1 MYLIDN
7 HIRRRRQWR
16 TLILFPAFRIG
27 FTHIDNGGTLSVHTY
42 CMRIDARCIT
52 QPLTVD
58 FHIESIEL
66 AFQVLLYL
74 SRPRTVFSRRHDH
87 CFISMPAVSRIVQH
101 QAHFVRRRRP
111 KRKLRGVR
119 TIFHFR
125 QAARTD
131 RIKLIRGVFF
141 LRGGATDNCCR
152 SYSDNDKIV

>member
-1 MYLIDN
+1 MYVCHSQFLQVVNTGCQFIGTDRSRFRHGKELTFIFNARRRIYRKITMMHLIDN

-42 CMRIDARCIT
+42 CMRIDAWCIT

-74 SRPRTVFSRRHDH
+74 SRPRTVFSRRHGH
-87 CFISMPAVSRIVQH
+87 CFISMPAVSRIV
-101 QAHFVRRRRP
+101 
-111 KRKLRGVR
+111 
-119 TIFHFR
+119 
-125 QAARTD
+125 
-131 RIKLIRGVFF
+131 
-141 LRGGATDNCCR
+141 
-152 SYSDNDKIV
+152 